1 MDISG
6 RYLLL
11 LHMNE
16 LQRWVL
22 TVDAVIV
29 TCGLVDRQ
37 ASDVYVT

>member
-16 LQRWVL
+16 LQRWSPDNGRCDSNL
-22 TVDAVIV
+22 RA
-29 TCGLVDRQ
+29 G
-37 ASDVYVT
+37 